1 VSLFRLSRIEKG
13 AGNVG
18 YRNTMSTRGD
28 RQAVSEILKVFSGLF
43 DGPPPTAVAE
53 ELLATTFPA
62 LRRVLNLPATTRHIE
77 AADFEREYEALFLIP
92 THDHVS
98 LYTSHHRQRETV
110 GPWDDFSRDLAVL
123 AETLHVPWKKEG
135 FVPGRSYPLAPDHL
149 SVELGLAAIMMTL
162 DPDLFI
168 AGHAV
173 ISWLHRIM
181 EDASRALEQMKD
193 YLGALAPPLLAYG
206 ESVEIA
212 AAFLKEC
219 VTMKAWNWRENDRE
233 CPRME
238 MPSETFSRSS

>member
-1 VSLFRLSRIEKG
+1 M
-13 AGNVG
+13 A
-18 YRNTMSTRGD
+18 
-28 RQAVSEILKVFSGLF
+28 AVSEIFKIFSGLF

-77 AADFEREYEALFLIP
+77 AADFGREYEALFLIP

-98 LYTSHHRQRETV
+98 LYTSHHRQREAS
-110 GPWDDFSRDLAVL
+110 GPEDDFSRNLAAL
-123 AETLHVPWKKEG
+123 ADALCVPWKKEG
-135 FVPGRSYPLAPDHL
+135 FIPGRAYPLAPDHL
-149 SVELGLAAIMMTL
+149 SVELGLAAILMTL
-162 DPDLFI
+162 DPALSI

-173 ISWLHRIM
+173 MSWLRRIM
-181 EDASRALEQMKD
+181 EDAGRALQQMRD

-219 VTMKAWNWRENDRE
+219 ITLDVAADLPPISLDTVL
-233 CPRME
+233 
-238 MPSETFSRSS
+238 